1 MSSTFRGSWCR
12 KGFETNSSAV
22 RGCLTLNEAAEMVLD
37 DVASRF
43 TTFVGNRLLYDFFKA
58 ILALR
63 WGPTPS
69 HLQRCMIQQKSGF
82 VR

>member
-1 MSSTFRGSWCR
+1 
-12 KGFETNSSAV
+12 
-22 RGCLTLNEAAEMVLD
+22 MVLD